1 MVKNRLLN
9 WLFIISIFAQSF
21 VFGLFV
27 GKMKA
32 EAHTDP
38 AALQVGIF
46 VGVVMNCLL
55 IRIHTRALLILCM
68 MATII

>member
-38 AALQVGIF
+38 AALCNGMHLKQCEDVGTY
-46 VGVVMNCLL
+46 GLGAG
-55 IRIHTRALLILCM
+55 RDLCWCG
-68 MATII
+68 